1 LSVLHVFTR
10 EVKFAA
16 KDRTLWLWLI
26 VVLLLSTLA
35 VGSGFIEVK
44 HQNATIQR
52 LIDADKQDRLTEFE
66 KVKSWGSAAYYGF
79 HLTYAAPSNFAYAA
93 MGLRDTQPWKHRVR
107 MLALEGQ
114 IYERDVGNPSVALI
128 GRFDFAFLAAFIMP
142 LILILLLHDLKAS
155 EKTAGRFYL
164 SEATVGQPL
173 FFWLL
178 RASLRAGALFLS
190 LVAPLVITGI
200 IAGTAPATLALASLL
215 VFAYIVFWAM
225 LCFLTSAWRTSGSVI
240 LMSLFALWIGT
251 AVLLPAGAKLAIDRW
266 VPVPAGADILMLQ
279 RETVNAA
286 WDLPK
291 DVTMQTFF
299 TGHPEWISY
308 TARKDSFDWPWYYAF
323 QQVGDEKTEHLTA
336 AYNNGRLLRARL
348 AAWVSF
354 LAPPSLLERSLQWLA
369 ETDMNASLRYENK
382 VRAYHSKLRAFY
394 YPYLFGNEPFD
405 KAALKKIP
413 DFQALN

>member
-1 LSVLHVFTR
+1 MSVLHVFTR

-66 KVKSWGSAAYYGF
+66 TVKSWGSAAYYGF

-164 SEATVGQPL
+164 IEATVGQPL

-190 LVAPLVITGI
+190 LVAPLVIAGI
-200 IAGTAPATLALASLL
+200 IARTVPATLALASLL
-215 VFAYIVFWAM
+215 VFAYLIFWTM
-225 LCFLTSAWRTSGSVI
+225 LCFLTSAWRRSGSVI

-251 AVLLPAGAKLAIDRW
+251 
-266 VPVPAGADILMLQ
+266 
-279 RETVNAA
+279 
-286 WDLPK
+286 
-291 DVTMQTFF
+291 
-299 TGHPEWISY
+299 
-308 TARKDSFDWPWYYAF
+308 
-323 QQVGDEKTEHLTA
+323 
-336 AYNNGRLLRARL
+336 
-348 AAWVSF
+348 
-354 LAPPSLLERSLQWLA
+354 
-369 ETDMNASLRYENK
+369 
-382 VRAYHSKLRAFY
+382 
-394 YPYLFGNEPFD
+394 
-405 KAALKKIP
+405 
-413 DFQALN
+413 